1 MVPLR
6 RISTRAASLAVV
18 FLETAGSLGVRGS
31 TGSALGW
38 DLLLEGLVCCGE
50 VGWQRELCAAH
61 QASWLRLM
69 PDPGGLFSSTSP
81 PQPCLDLS
89 PQGRGPLDLAT
100 GCLPHSCVSGHDPR
114 ALRSGPH
121 LNLSGKPFWLSS
133 GPSAGLW
140 GSV

>member
-1 MVPLR
+1 MAKG
-6 RISTRAASLAVV
+6 T
-18 FLETAGSLGVRGS
+18 
-31 TGSALGW
+31 
-38 DLLLEGLVCCGE
+38 VCCSPGFLA
-50 VGWQRELCAAH
+50 QAH
-61 QASWLRLM
+61 AR
-69 PDPGGLFSSTSP
+69 PRGLFSSTSP